1 MAKTILIVDDEEDI
15 IEFLKYNLE
24 KESYNV
30 LTASNGSQALEL
42 AIEHQPHLVILDV
55 MMPVMDGIEACRK
68 MRQASNL
75 NQTLI
80 VFLTAREED
89 YMQIDG
95 LEAGGDDYI
104 NKPVRPRVLVS
115 KINAML
121 RRFPNDQAQNEEIII
136 GDLTINKENYTL
148 IKAGK
153 MLNLPRKEFELLYKL
168 ISKPGKVFSRVEL
181 LNSIWGEDIYVT
193 DRTIDV
199 HIRKLR
205 EKVGAT
211 IIKTVKGVGYKFE
224 M

>member
-42 AIEHQPHLVILDV
+42 AIEHQPHLIILDV

-121 RRFPNDQAQNEEIII
+121 RRFPNDQEQNEEIII

-205 EKVGAT
+205 EKVGET

>member
-1 MAKTILIVDDEEDI
+1 VAKTILIVDDEEDI

-121 RRFPNDQAQNEEIII
+121 RRFPNDQEQNEEIII

-205 EKVGAT
+205 EKVGET

>member
-42 AIEHQPHLVILDV
+42 AIEHQPHIVILDV

-121 RRFPNDQAQNEEIII
+121 RRFPNDQEQNEEIII

-205 EKVGAT
+205 EKVGET

>member
-1 MAKTILIVDDEEDI
+1 VAKTILIVDDEEDI

-42 AIEHQPHLVILDV
+42 AIEHQPHLIILDV

-121 RRFPNDQAQNEEIII
+121 RRFPNDQEQNEEIII

-205 EKVGAT
+205 EKVGET

>member
-121 RRFPNDQAQNEEIII
+121 RRFPNDQEQNEEIII

-205 EKVGAT
+205 EKVGET

>member
-42 AIEHQPHLVILDV
+42 AIEHQPHIVILDV

-205 EKVGAT
+205 EKVGET